1 MSTYWRLVH
10 LNAAT
15 ESKYDDNVDL
25 CEALSSFVDNDNKID
40 LSFFK
45 YIVAQKDLMICELND
60 KIKLLNQQVELLHK
74 CLESNSNNP
83 RNDKDLSDSADNTL
97 NQSKLIDS
105 EQHYTRLSEG
115 HSPNIDLVNKQPSN
129 GKTIDSLSLDTANV
143 SDKQVVMG
151 QSRIPRNVQVGPIS
165 SKPVGPS
172 TYAAIASR
180 KPTVIIGKKSSGLK
194 AVNKL
199 SWIFVSRFLPEISKT
214 NVEEYL
220 KDSNLAQFECIE
232 LPTKYDTS
240 LLE

>member
-1 MSTYWRLVH
+1 
-10 LNAAT
+10 
-15 ESKYDDNVDL
+15 
-25 CEALSSFVDNDNKID
+25 
-40 LSFFK
+40 
-45 YIVAQKDLMICELND
+45 
-60 KIKLLNQQVELLHK
+60 
-74 CLESNSNNP
+74 
-83 RNDKDLSDSADNTL
+83 
-97 NQSKLIDS
+97 
-105 EQHYTRLSEG
+105 
-115 HSPNIDLVNKQPSN
+115 
-129 GKTIDSLSLDTANV
+129 
-143 SDKQVVMG
+143 MG

-232 LPTKYDTS
+232 LPTKYDTYKSFRIGIPMES
-240 LLE
+240 LNDVLNSEFWPEGILVKKFYFPRGDNIDSKSKGFLDKPNA